1 MSSNVT
7 HQAVLSV
14 EKMGHDGRPYPVRG
28 RLAGH
33 DGEWFRVEKRGQNNY
48 RVIRVGPD
56 GNAEGNSYRVAARD
70 FEVIAQEERPPV
82 AASTPNLSVVA
93 QNGAVVIASRLRE
106 RLGIRPG
113 SYVTQEESGGGVLIR
128 SFRLDT
134 DGPRLPTAA
143 DRDELISRITPE
155 NVHDEFD
162 TGGPIGREV
171 L

>member
-1 MSSNVT
+1 MSST
-7 HQAVLSV
+7 IAQKAVLSA
-14 EKMGHDGRPYPVRG
+14 EKTRHHGRPYPVRG

-33 DGEWFRVEKRGQNNY
+33 EGEWYRVGKRGRDNY

-56 GNAEGNSYRVAARD
+56 GNAVGKSYRVAAAD
-70 FEVIAQEERPPV
+70 FEVIAREERPPV

-93 QNGAVVIASRLRE
+93 QNGAVVIVSLLRE

-113 SYVTQEESGGGVLIR
+113 TYVTQEELGGGVLVR
-128 SFRLDT
+128 PFRPET

-143 DRDELISRITPE
+143 ERDELISRITPE

-162 TGGPIGREV
+162 TGGPVGREV